1 MGGLAKFWADPCMQS
16 FTVLLLQDM
25 IPAEVSQQVELGQLD
40 CEGAE
45 VVESVEETIPD
56 TKEKEKE

>member
-1 MGGLAKFWADPCMQS
+1 MQQS

-25 IPAEVSQQVELGQLD
+25 IPAEVSQLVELGQLD